1 MSETNTVI
9 RSRIDP
15 EVKNEA
21 SKILRSMGLTLSEG
35 IRLFLYQIIAQKKL
49 PFFVKTPN
57 TVTIKA
63 MESADNE
70 EVEPT
75 TIEQI
80 SNDLYAYIQPTLN

>member
-49 PFFVKTPN
+49 PFSVKTPN

-80 SNDLYAYIQPTLN
+80 SKDWDTVCEQ